1 VAGLTGRL
9 GLSDPPGRD
18 GVIEGAG
25 FTWDVYSFT
34 LTVQGVPM
42 ALDLAAAED
51 EQGAVSVLLQTAPG
65 VRTALAQLLFLPVVR
80 VLARAGS

>member
-1 VAGLTGRL
+1 
-9 GLSDPPGRD
+9 
-18 GVIEGAG
+18 
-25 FTWDVYSFT
+25 
-34 LTVQGVPM
+34 M